1 VLKVKLPKT
10 KRKKVNGYIRIKPID
25 LRPVR
30 AALIKDQDSLCP
42 LCERDLSYIKP
53 QQRCVD
59 HDHSKE
65 GDSAGA
71 IRGVLC
77 SNCNGNEG
85 RIRRRVLCAKG
96 HLSEIEWL
104 ENLLDYWKLHQT
116 NQTGLIHHT
125 HKTPNEERL
134 LKNKKARAYRAKLK
148 KKGK

>member
-1 VLKVKLPKT
+1 
-10 KRKKVNGYIRIKPID
+10 
-25 LRPVR
+25 
-30 AALIKDQDSLCP
+30 
-42 LCERDLSYIKP
+42 
-53 QQRCVD
+53 VD

-65 GDSAGA
+65 GPNAGA

-96 HLSEIEWL
+96 HLTEIEWL
-104 ENLLDYWKLHQT
+104 QNLVTYWRVHQT

-134 LKNKKARAYRAKLK
+134 LKNQKAREYRARLK
-148 KKGK
+148 RKK